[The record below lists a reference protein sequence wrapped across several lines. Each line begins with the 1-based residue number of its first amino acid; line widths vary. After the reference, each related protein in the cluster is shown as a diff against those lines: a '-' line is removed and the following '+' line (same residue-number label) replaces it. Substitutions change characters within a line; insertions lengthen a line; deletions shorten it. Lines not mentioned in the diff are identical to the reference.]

1 MTDIQTLYDRI
12 DRLLGDD
19 IADQTIYC
27 DEITID
33 VAADKL
39 IDVCQRLR
47 NESSLD
53 FEQLMDVCGIDY
65 GRYGQDA
72 DDTLNQDIEEEKRFA
87 VIYHLLS
94 VSQNHR
100 LRIRVTVDN
109 DLLTVPSVIDI
120 WRVADWFERETFD
133 MFGIM
138 FEGHPDL
145 RRILSDYG
153 FLGHPLRKDF
163 PLIGH
168 VEMRYDPEKGRV
180 IYQPVSIE
188 PRTLVP
194 RIIREDGFGV

>member
-1 MTDIQTLYDRI
+1 MADLQTLFDRI

-19 IADQTIYC
+19 IVSKSKYC
-27 DEITID
+27 DEITVD

-39 IDVCQRLR
+39 IEVCQRLR
-47 NESSLD
+47 DDSGLQ
-53 FEQLMDVCGIDY
+53 FEQLIDVCGVDYATY
-65 GRYGQDA
+65 GR
-72 DDTLNQDIEEEKRFA
+72 DTNTTDIESISQEKRFA

-100 LRIRVTVDN
+100 LRLRVYAEN
-109 DLLTVPSVIDI
+109 DLLTIPSVIDV

-133 MFGIM
+133 MFGIV

-188 PRTLVP
+188 ARTLVP